1 MKKKIT
7 VVYLFC
13 LLSFFIYPCSA
24 ANTFTNPGFESGI
37 TGWTTV
43 STGTG
48 TGAVDVDAWTER
60 NDTKSLRLYSY
71 AAAAGKSYT
80 ASASQSIDIDAS
92 TLIFSIYN
100 SDQSS
105 PNTDTSRFRLYIDSD
120 ILLEYNDDNA
130 NFRQVSVDVSDYQG
144 NHVVKFESYS
154 YTSVSAMASYLA
166 YIDNVYLASSYTP
179 PPLSISSYSPSSN
192 PTSYYETSQAFSVTL
207 NQTANNTWYVD
218 NVLRKTENSVLT
230 TTYSNSTA
238 PVGSHAVMCNST
250 NANGSTSRSWTWT
263 VKEIPGL
270 TVALLDE
277 STGDRITPSSVRLY
291 NTTFTRNGEIN
302 ESTQS
307 AFINY
312 LNMSDGEYILSGSAD
327 GYYSA
332 HGSINL
338 TLATDTE
345 AYMYLV
351 SSDENASST
360 GLYQR
365 FRLIDNTNTYT
376 LSDCQIRIDKA
387 YDSGTAT
394 VYESYFDYQ
403 GYTASWLTS
412 TDMYI
417 MYIICPDRTISY
429 GYLAPDPDGL
439 IEIVISDTLPELW
452 DGWLNYEITADNST
466 ETISISYQS
475 QKTLSSAQMW
485 VYYAENETQAYY
497 TNSTS
502 TNGSLYYTGDN
513 SVIYRVRFLATATGG
528 DTKEVIQLISW
539 TSDGIQPERLPLLPA
554 DAPDWLK
561 NFVSAGLIILTV
573 LIFGAIRYDIAC
585 IIGTLV
591 AAFLWYTGNIKIEG
605 AVIAACAII
614 AVAAYMHRSRRE

>member
-1 MKKKIT
+1 MKRILI
-7 VVYLFC
+7 YILFC
-13 LLSFFIYPCSA
+13 LYISCSC
-24 ANTFTNPGFESGI
+24 
-37 TGWTTV
+37 
-43 STGTG
+43 
-48 TGAVDVDAWTER
+48 
-60 NDTKSLRLYSY
+60 
-71 AAAAGKSYT
+71 
-80 ASASQSIDIDAS
+80 ASATGILNGNFSYYSGNVAYNWSAYNSPFLYESVTGIYVSAPVCWKVMSGTSQAGGYFGIQQSIDLTNAKNTSAYILAS
-92 TLIFSIYN
+92 LSSGGAIAVLVDNTEVFLTTTSMGSFTQITANISGYVGTHNIRYGIKDSTFS
-100 SDQSS
+100 DGF
-105 PNTDTSRFRLYIDSD
+105 TMF
-120 ILLEYNDDNA
+120 
-130 NFRQVSVDVSDYQG
+130 
-144 NHVVKFESYS
+144 
-154 YTSVSAMASYLA
+154 
-166 YIDNVYLASSYTP
+166 IDNVVVNYYEAVPASLSIVSYTP
-179 PPLSISSYSPSSN
+179 SSG
-192 PTSYYETSQAFSVTL
+192 PTSYIGSTQAFSVTL
-207 NQTANNTWYVD
+207 NQTANSTWYVD
-218 NVLRKTENSVLT
+218 DILRKTENSVST

-238 PVGSHAVMCNST
+238 PVGSHTVRYNST
-250 NANGSTSRSWTWT
+250 NANGSTSLSWTW
-263 VKEIPGL
+263 VVSDIPGL

-277 STGDRITPSSVRLY
+277 STGDRITPSSVTLY
-291 NTTFTRNGEIN
+291 NTTFTRAGDIN

-332 HGSINL
+332 HGSLNL

-439 IEIVISDTLPELW
+439 VEIVITDTLPELW
-452 DGWLNYEITADNST
+452 DGWLNYEISADNST
-466 ETISISYQS
+466 ETISVTYES

-485 VYYAENETQAYY
+485 VYYADNDTQAYY
-497 TNSTS
+497 TNSSS

-513 SVIYRVRFLATATGG
+513 SITYRVRFLATATDG
-528 DTKEVIQLISW
+528 DTREIIQLISW
-539 TSDGIQPERLPLLPA
+539 ISGGIQPERLPLLPA

-561 NFVSAGLIILTV
+561 NFVSAGIIVLCV

-585 IIGTLV
+585 IIGTLL
-591 AAFLWYTGNIKIEG
+591 AGFLWYSGNLKIEG
-605 AVIAACAII
+605 IIIAVSAII